1 MRKGKPVPE
10 NRSAERPDPALSTG
24 PRSHFGEA
32 LILEHTVG
40 AASRGAALAVAC
52 HLALCPSCR
61 ELAEDLER
69 IGDALVDGSAPA
81 PAADLLARIIA
92 STDSRSQLPA
102 PVRELPAALQG
113 TLPSVP
119 RALVSVLATLSR
131 PRWRWLAPGLRGIT
145 LHESEDGAVARLLQL
160 RPGVVIPGHDHGG
173 DEHTVIFAGGLD
185 DERIRL
191 DRGDALTMTPGEQH
205 RQRAAAGAACVALIV
220 NEAPPRPLTLGGRIL
235 KRIARL

>member
-10 NRSAERPDPALSTG
+10 NRSAERRDPALSTG

-32 LILEHTVG
+32 LVLEHTVG

-61 ELAEDLER
+61 ELAKDLER
-69 IGDALVDGSAPA
+69 IGDALVDTSP
-81 PAADLLARIIA
+81 PTADLLARIIA
-92 STDSRSQLPA
+92 GTDSRSQLPA
-102 PVRELPAALQG
+102 PVRELPAALQA

-119 RALVSVLATLSR
+119 LPLVSALATLSR

-145 LHESEDGAVARLLQL
+145 LHEGEDGAVARLLQL

-185 DERIRL
+185 DERLRL

-205 RQRAAAGAACVALIV
+205 RQLAAPGAACIALIV